1 MSWRSKMN
9 SRTGP
14 EKNARIENAWDQL
27 RDSIEPGAHELGCY
41 AFEQIAEGRSV
52 TIESAG
58 RGLNRPAEEARKQA
72 TFLVRRGLLTVDDS
86 GSIIGALGLTTEPT
100 QYRLLLN
107 GRALFTWCAL
117 DAVGIP
123 AALGADAIVQTT
135 IEGRP
140 FEVRLQRG
148 RLAAASRRDV
158 RISLPDPQMDV
169 SIRQSVCPEI
179 RFHLE
184 SHAPQHPGVALLSLD
199 EAMDSA
205 RRIWGKTPSV
215 RESGTDE
222 DFSMCR

>member
-1 MSWRSKMN
+1 MN
-9 SRTGP
+9 SGASP
-14 EKNARIENAWDQL
+14 EKNARIANAWDQL
-27 RDSIEPGAHELGCY
+27 RDSLEPGAHELGRH
-41 AFEQIAEGRSV
+41 AFEQISEGRSV

-58 RGLNRPAEEARKQA
+58 RDLNRPAEEAQKQA
-72 TFLVRRGLLTVDDS
+72 TYLVRRGLLTVDDS
-86 GSIIGALGLTTEPT
+86 GSITGALGLTTEPT

-123 AALGADAIVQTT
+123 AALGADALVQTT

-140 FEVRLQRG
+140 FEVRLESG
-148 RLAAASRRDV
+148 RLLRASRRDV
-158 RISLPDPQMDV
+158 GISLPNPKMDV

-205 RRIWGKTPSV
+205 RRIWGKTSSV

-222 DFSMCR
+222 NLSMCR